1 MPRVSMKP
9 DTLNLENRKFEQKRL
24 TRPLFINSVPK
35 SGTHLLRNIVRM
47 FVPVE
52 QQYDI
57 QFIQHPNLQEHL
69 EAFNP
74 DKCNLS
80 WGHLLFSDASAIELS
95 GVRKIVLYRDPHSWV
110 LARARF
116 FLSDEFSGNID
127 HVKGGRISVE
137 ELLNLMIL
145 GIYQKVPSMLDL
157 YTHNAVAWL
166 GTVDMMVKY
175 EDLVDALKKLDTL
188 ESEGMIDN
196 ARTVGAALKAG
207 LMESMGRWDSI
218 GDVRGVGLF
227 IGIEFVDGGGAPDK
241 PLALDVVCSL
251 RDHGFLTSI
260 DGAFNNMVKIRPP
273 LPLQAADAAAF
284 LDAFDVVM
292 KSIHA

>member
-9 DTLNLENRKFEQKRL
+9 DTLNLENRKFEQTPLKQ
-24 TRPLFINSVPK
+24 PLFINSVPK

-52 QQYDI
+52 QQYDV
-57 QFIQHPNLQEHL
+57 QFIQHPNLQQHL
-69 EAFNP
+69 EAFDPSKN
-74 DKCNLS
+74 NLS

-95 GVRKIVLYRDPHSWV
+95 GVRKVILYRDPYSWV

-157 YTHNAVAWL
+157 YVHNAVAWL
-166 GTVDMMVKY
+166 GTVNAAVRY
-175 EDLVDALKKLDTL
+175 EDLVAAVKNVDSLEAEVYFRKLLSNCGIDPIPDDWRERVKVGSDRKQSGTARENLSGLSVEIPNELPEQQKKLV
-188 ESEGMIDN
+188 EFM
-196 ARTVGAALKAG
+196 APG
-207 LMESMGRWDSI
+207 LR
-218 GDVRGVGLF
+218 
-227 IGIEFVDGGGAPDK
+227 
-241 PLALDVVCSL
+241 
-251 RDHGFLTSI
+251 
-260 DGAFNNMVKIRPP
+260 KI
-273 LPLQAADAAAF
+273 LGYE
-284 LDAFDVVM
+284 
-292 KSIHA
+292 

>member
-9 DTLNLENRKFEQKRL
+9 DTLNVENRKFDQTPLKQA
-24 TRPLFINSVPK
+24 LFINSVPK

-52 QQYDI
+52 QQYHE
-57 QFIQHPNLQEHL
+57 QFIQHPNLQDHL

-74 DKCNLS
+74 HKNYLS

-95 GVRKIVLYRDPHSWV
+95 GVRKVILYRDPHSWV

-157 YTHNAVAWL
+157 YVHNAAAWI
-166 GTVDMMVKY
+166 GTVDAAVKY
-175 EDLVDALKKLDTL
+175 EELVQAVKTIDSLEAEVYFRKLLSACGIDPVPNDWRERVKVGSDRKQSGTARENLSGLSVEIPNELPEDQKKLV
-188 ESEGMIDN
+188 EFM
-196 ARTVGAALKAG
+196 APG
-207 LMESMGRWDSI
+207 LRKLLGYE
-218 GDVRGVGLF
+218 
-227 IGIEFVDGGGAPDK
+227 
-241 PLALDVVCSL
+241 
-251 RDHGFLTSI
+251 
-260 DGAFNNMVKIRPP
+260 
-273 LPLQAADAAAF
+273 
-284 LDAFDVVM
+284 
-292 KSIHA
+292 

>member
-80 WGHLLFSDASAIELS
+80 WGHLLF
-95 GVRKIVLYRDPHSWV
+95 
-110 LARARF
+110 

-188 ESEGMIDN
+188 ESEVYFRNLLGKCGIDP
-196 ARTVGAALKAG
+196 V
-207 LMESMGRWDSI
+207 
-218 GDVRGVGLF
+218 
-227 IGIEFVDGGGAPDK
+227 PD
-241 PLALDVVCSL
+241 DW
-251 RDHGFLTSI
+251 RER
-260 DGAFNNMVKIRPP
+260 VKIGADRKQSGTARENLSG
-273 LPLQAADAAAF
+273 LPVTIPDELPDIQKKLIEYMAPG
-284 LDAFDVVM
+284 LR
-292 KSIHA
+292 KLLGYE

>member
-166 GTVDMMVKY
+166 GTVDMMVKC

-188 ESEGMIDN
+188 ESEVYFRNLLGKCGIDP
-196 ARTVGAALKAG
+196 V
-207 LMESMGRWDSI
+207 
-218 GDVRGVGLF
+218 
-227 IGIEFVDGGGAPDK
+227 PD
-241 PLALDVVCSL
+241 DW
-251 RDHGFLTSI
+251 RER
-260 DGAFNNMVKIRPP
+260 VKIGADRKQSGTARENLSG
-273 LPLQAADAAAF
+273 LPVTIPDELPDIQKKLIEYMAPG
-284 LDAFDVVM
+284 LR
-292 KSIHA
+292 KLLGYE

>member
-1 MPRVSMKP
+1 MKP

-24 TRPLFINSVPK
+24 TQPLFINSVPK

-52 QQYDI
+52 QQYNV
-57 QFIQHPNLQEHL
+57 QFIQHPNLQQHL
-69 EAFNP
+69 EAF
-74 DKCNLS
+74 DREKCNLS
-80 WGHLLFSDASAIELS
+80 WGHLLFSDASAMELS

-127 HVKGGRISVE
+127 HVKGGRITVE

-157 YTHNAVAWL
+157 YTHNAVAWM

-175 EDLVDALKKLDTL
+175 EDLVGALKKLDSL
-188 ESEGMIDN
+188 EAEVYFRKLFDACGVDPVPDDWRERIK
-196 ARTVGAALKAG
+196 VGADRKQSGTARENLSG
-207 LMESMGRWDSI
+207 LSVEIPDELPDIQKKLIEYMAP
-218 GDVRGVGLF
+218 GLRRLL
-227 IGIEFVDGGGAPDK
+227 GYE
-241 PLALDVVCSL
+241 
-251 RDHGFLTSI
+251 
-260 DGAFNNMVKIRPP
+260 
-273 LPLQAADAAAF
+273 
-284 LDAFDVVM
+284 
-292 KSIHA
+292 